1 MAGPDFEGRR
11 SASADAA
18 LASFLDL
25 DDLLRRALAYAAE
38 AAGAG
43 SCRILLH
50 DPEAREFVVAAA
62 DEEARGRR
70 FPDTAGVPG
79 AVFTSGQAQIGTR
92 VGAHASMA
100 APLNG
105 GDRT

>member
-38 AAGAG
+38 TAGAG

-50 DPEAREFVVAAA
+50 DAETREFVVAAASGAA

-79 AVFTSGQAQIGTR
+79 AVFKSGQGQIGTR
-92 VGAHASMA
+92 TGTH
-100 APLNG
+100 
-105 GDRT
+105 